1 MSEQKINVT
10 LTTGPDEGAMIVR
23 GAVAVAVADPSC
35 RSIRGIMR
43 AVTATERYEGAYLT
57 SVRIDV
63 DGYPPTHYALA
74 ITVYDAESLGFG
86 SADNVIPSVPVRDET
101 VQGIVDATIKQAV
114 ELARFNGG
122 LRLK

>member
-10 LTTGPDEGAMIVR
+10 LTTGPDEGARM
-23 GAVAVAVADPSC
+23 AVADPSS

-43 AVTATERYEGAYLT
+43 AVTATTERHDGAYLT

-86 SADNVIPSVPVRDET
+86 SAENVIPSVPVRDET

-114 ELARFNGG
+114 GLARFNGG